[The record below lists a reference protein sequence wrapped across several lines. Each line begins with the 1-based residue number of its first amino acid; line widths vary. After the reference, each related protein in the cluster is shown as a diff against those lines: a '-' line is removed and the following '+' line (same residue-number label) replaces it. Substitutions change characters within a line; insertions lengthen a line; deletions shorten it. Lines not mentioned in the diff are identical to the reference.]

1 MNKKLLP
8 LSLLSAADET
18 AIEGITRFQKL
29 VFLAQREELDEELYP
44 FKAGKYGPFSKTL
57 YVDIDRLVQKG
68 FISQSTQSTSSSGND
83 EKQVY
88 ELTEKGKTVIKNGL
102 SADEESL
109 SSEQLCTFVDEYN
122 DMELWDLLE
131 YVYETYPKM
140 AENSKL
146 DLI

>member
-29 VFLAQREELDEELYP
+29 VFLAQREELDEEPYP
-44 FKAGKYGPFSKTL
+44 FNAGKYGPFSKML
-57 YVDIDRLVQKG
+57 YDDIDRLVQEN
-68 FISQSTQSTSSSGND
+68 FIDQSIQNTSSGDN

-88 ELTEKGKTVIKNGL
+88 KLTEKGKTVVKNGPVD
-102 SADEESL
+102 DEKYL
-109 SSEQLCTFVDEYN
+109 TSEQFKSFVEQYN
-122 DMELWDLLE
+122 DMELWNLLE